1 MRSLGIA
8 MRIGINGF
16 GRTGRQVLRTTM
28 EKYPGKL
35 EVVAINTRSDV
46 KTSAHLL
53 KYDTNYGMYPGI
65 VEAHEGALSVDGQ
78 RIIAFAESS
87 PEEIPWNE
95 AGVDVVIE
103 STGFF
108 TDAASASG
116 HLKGGAKKVIISAP
130 AKDEDITIVFGVN
143 EELYR
148 PAEHTIVSNASC
160 TTNCI
165 APMAKILQ
173 DSFGIKHGLM
183 STVHAYT
190 NDQQILDKSHKDL
203 RRSRAAAQNII
214 PTSTGAAKVVGMIM
228 PELAGRIHGLAFRVP
243 VSTVSATDFVA
254 ELDRPTSV
262 DEVNAAFQEAARGS
276 MNGILDYT
284 EEPLVSSD
292 FKGNPHSCIIDG
304 LTTIVVDDT
313 MVKVVGWYDNEWGY
327 ATRISDFAALI
338 ADKGL

>member
-1 MRSLGIA
+1 MK
-8 MRIGINGF
+8 IGINGF

-28 EKYPGKL
+28 ERYPGKL
-35 EVVAINTRSDV
+35 EVVAVNTRSDV
-46 KTSAHLL
+46 ETSAHLF
-53 KYDTNYGMYPGI
+53 KYDTNYGTYPGT
-65 VEAHEGALSVDGQ
+65 VEAQDGAISIDGQ
-78 RIIAFAESS
+78 RIIAFAEAN
-87 PEEIPWNE
+87 PEQIPWSE
-95 AGVDVVIE
+95 AGVDVVVE
-103 STGFF
+103 STGSF
-108 TDAASASG
+108 TDATSASG

-130 AKDEDITIVFGVN
+130 AKGEDITIVLGVN

-148 PAEHTIVSNASC
+148 PSEHTIVSNASC

-165 APMAKILQ
+165 APMVKVLQ

-214 PTSTGAAKVVGMIM
+214 PTTTGAAKVVGMIM
-228 PELAGRIHGLAFRVP
+228 PELEGRIHGLAFRVP

-254 ELDRPTSV
+254 ELNRPTSV
-262 DEVNAAFQEAARGS
+262 AEVNAAFQKAAQGA
-276 MNGILDYT
+276 MKGILDYT

-292 FKGNPHSCIIDG
+292 FKGNPHSCVIDG
-304 LTTIVVDDT
+304 LTTIVVDGT

-327 ATRISDFAALI
+327 ATRIADFAALI

>member
-1 MRSLGIA
+1 

-28 EKYPGKL
+28 ERYPGKL
-35 EVVAINTRSDV
+35 EVVAVNTRSDV
-46 KTSAHLL
+46 ETSAHLF
-53 KYDTNYGMYPGI
+53 KYDTNYGTYPGT
-65 VEAHEGALSVDGQ
+65 VEAQEGAISVDGQ
-78 RIIAFAESS
+78 RIIAFAEAN
-87 PEEIPWNE
+87 PEQIPWSE
-95 AGVDVVIE
+95 AGVDVVVE
-103 STGFF
+103 STGSF

-130 AKDEDITIVFGVN
+130 AKGEDITIVLGVN

-148 PAEHTIVSNASC
+148 PSEHTIVSNASC

-165 APMAKILQ
+165 APMVKVLQ

-214 PTSTGAAKVVGMIM
+214 PTTTGAAKVVGMIM
-228 PELAGRIHGLAFRVP
+228 PELEGRIHGLAFRVP

-262 DEVNAAFQEAARGS
+262 DEVNAAFQKAAQGA
-276 MNGILDYT
+276 MKGILDYT

-304 LTTIVVDDT
+304 LTTIVVDGT

-327 ATRISDFAALI
+327 ATRIADFAALI

>member
-1 MRSLGIA
+1 MK
-8 MRIGINGF
+8 IGINGF

-28 EKYPGKL
+28 ERYPGKL
-35 EVVAINTRSDV
+35 EVVAVNTRSDV
-46 KTSAHLL
+46 ETSAHLF
-53 KYDTNYGMYPGI
+53 KYDTNYGTYPGT
-65 VEAHEGALSVDGQ
+65 VEAQEGALSVDGQ
-78 RIIAFAESS
+78 RIITFAESR
-87 PEEIPWNE
+87 PDQIPWSE
-95 AGVDVVIE
+95 AGVDVVVE
-103 STGFF
+103 STGSF

-130 AKDEDITIVFGVN
+130 AKDEDITIVLGVN
-143 EELYR
+143 EELYE
-148 PAEHTIVSNASC
+148 PTEHTIVSNASC

-165 APMAKILQ
+165 APMVKVLQ

-214 PTSTGAAKVVGMIM
+214 PTTTGAARVVGMII
-228 PELAGRIHGLAFRVP
+228 PEVEGRIHGLAFRVP

-254 ELDRPTSV
+254 ELNRPTSV
-262 DEVNAAFQEAARGS
+262 DEINAAFKKAALGS
-276 MNGILDYT
+276 MKGILDYT

-304 LTTIVVDDT
+304 LTTMVVDGT

-327 ATRISDFAALI
+327 ATRIADFAALI